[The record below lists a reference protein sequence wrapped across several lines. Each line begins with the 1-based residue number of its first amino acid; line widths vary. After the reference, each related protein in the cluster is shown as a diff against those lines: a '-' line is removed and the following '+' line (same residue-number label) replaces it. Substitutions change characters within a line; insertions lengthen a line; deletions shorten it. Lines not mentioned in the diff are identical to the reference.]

1 VVILPN
7 YQAMKYFPLSLLLTT
22 TALAATLSPPSI
34 AARIPQLNPKSVIPT
49 TQLLVQE
56 ANDFDYWFDRCY
68 ELTGEEALEACDN
81 AIAIDPNDA
90 SIWYNRGTLLMTELG
105 RYEDAVASF
114 DQALE
119 INPNYLAAWDNR
131 GVALGQL
138 GRYKDA
144 LASHDRALEI
154 DDKHAR
160 VWQNRGVTLFLLQRY
175 EEALTAFERAIELD
189 PNYEQAR
196 RNRDLV
202 RQQLEQ

>member
-1 VVILPN
+1 MN
-7 YQAMKYFPLSLLLTT
+7 YFSLSLLLTT
-22 TALAATLSPPSI
+22 TAIVAQLSPSSI
-34 AARIPQLNPKSVIPT
+34 AARIPQLNPKSMIPA

-81 AIAIDPNDA
+81 AIAINPNDA
-90 SIWYNRGTLLMTELG
+90 SVWYNRGTLLMTELE
-105 RYEDAVASF
+105 RYEDAVGSF
-114 DQALE
+114 DNALE
-119 INPNYLAAWDNR
+119 INPQDLAAWDNR

-138 GRYKDA
+138 GRYEDA
-144 LASHDRALEI
+144 LTSHDRALEI
-154 DDKHAR
+154 DDQHAR

-175 EEALTAFERAIELD
+175 EEALTAFERAVELD

-202 RQQLEQ
+202 REQLGR

>member
-1 VVILPN
+1 MN
-7 YQAMKYFPLSLLLTT
+7 SFSLSLLLTT
-22 TALAATLSPPSI
+22 TAILAQFSPPSI
-34 AARIPQLNPKSVIPT
+34 AAKLPQINPKSVIPV

-81 AIAIDPNDA
+81 AIAINSNDA
-90 SIWYNRGTLLMTELG
+90 SIWYNRGTLLMTELQ

-114 DQALE
+114 DKAVE

-138 GRYKDA
+138 GQYKDA

-154 DDKHAR
+154 DDKQAR
-160 VWQNRGVTLFLLQRY
+160 VWLNRGVTLYLLQRY

-189 PNYEQAR
+189 PDYEQAQ

-202 RQQLEQ
+202 REQLGR